1 MLKLRARITS
11 LKDLIEIISVSYS
24 QTVLPWLLSCVLPVT
39 VVQILRTTQRDV
51 SRNKIEGMCPHVLT
65 NINYANINDKVVF
78 LFF

>member
-24 QTVLPWLLSCVLPVT
+24 QTVLPWLLSCYYT

-51 SRNKIEGMCPHVLT
+51 SKNKIEGMCPHVLT
-65 NINYANINDKVVF
+65 NINYANINDKVVL